1 MGTLSRDLGRAVEE
15 AEARRAAE
23 AALRQEAQ
31 RARDE
36 AEASNAAKGSFLA
49 RMSHEIRTPMN
60 SVLGLSE
67 VLLGGHLDPQQRQH
81 AELVHRSA
89 GALMDIINEI
99 LDLSRIE
106 AVGVDLRPAPVDLRG
121 LVRGVAEMLRG
132 RAQEAGLELTAVL
145 PGDLPQGVEVDPV
158 RLRQVLVNL
167 VGNALKF
174 TPRGWVRVEVSRAG
188 DGLRFE
194 VEDTGIGIAADQLP
208 RLLQP
213 FTQAD
218 ESAERR
224 YAGTG
229 LGLPIS
235 QQIVQAMGGD
245 IEVISEPGRGTRL
258 WFELVLPEV
267 VPAAPEPAASRPR
280 RVEEGRARPRA
291 AAPRATGLDDVEQAH
306 VLVVDDNAAN
316 REVASAMLE
325 VLGCTSDQVD
335 SGREALAA
343 VGSNRYAMVLLDCHM
358 PGWSGFRTLDE
369 LRRWWKGREVATTP
383 PVVAL
388 TADAQPEFRA
398 QCAAHGMDDYLSKP
412 LSMDALGALIARWG
426 VAGGTPNET
435 PSRDPG

>member
-1 MGTLSRDLGRAVEE
+1 M
-15 AEARRAAE
+15 
-23 AALRQEAQ
+23 
-31 RARDE
+31 
-36 AEASNAAKGSFLA
+36 
-49 RMSHEIRTPMN
+49 
-60 SVLGLSE
+60 
-67 VLLGGHLDPQQRQH
+67 
-81 AELVHRSA
+81 
-89 GALMDIINEI
+89 
-99 LDLSRIE
+99 
-106 AVGVDLRPAPVDLRG
+106 
-121 LVRGVAEMLRG
+121 
-132 RAQEAGLELTAVL
+132 
-145 PGDLPQGVEVDPV
+145 
-158 RLRQVLVNL
+158 
-167 VGNALKF
+167 
-174 TPRGWVRVEVSRAG
+174 
-188 DGLRFE
+188 
-194 VEDTGIGIAADQLP
+194 
-208 RLLQP
+208 
-213 FTQAD
+213 
-218 ESAERR
+218 
-224 YAGTG
+224 
-229 LGLPIS
+229 
-235 QQIVQAMGGD
+235 
-245 IEVISEPGRGTRL
+245 
-258 WFELVLPEV
+258 
-267 VPAAPEPAASRPR
+267 
-280 RVEEGRARPRA
+280 EEGRARPRA